1 MVDGNGFIRKGNMNT
16 TILVIYA
23 SKYGSTQEVAE
34 TIAARLREKGFS
46 VELAAMSGV
55 RSLDPYGAVVLG
67 SPLYIGNLLKD
78 AQQFLGRLQAGLVQ
92 RPTAFFVLGPTESKE
107 EDWKDV
113 RQQLDLLLAKMDWFK
128 PTAVELFGGRLDPAR
143 LRFPDNL
150 LAILP
155 ASPLHDKPASD
166 VRDWGAIQAWADG
179 LPARLGIEK

>member
-1 MVDGNGFIRKGNMNT
+1 MNAK
-16 TILVIYA
+16 ILVTYA

-34 TIAARLREKGFS
+34 TIAARLREKGLN
-46 VELAAMSGV
+46 VDLEAMARV
-55 RSLDPYGAVVLG
+55 RSLEDYGAVVLG

-78 AQQFLGRLQAGLVQ
+78 AQQFFSRYQAALIEH
-92 RPTAFFVLGPTESKE
+92 PAAFFVLGPTEPKE

-113 RQQLDLLLAKMDWFK
+113 RQQLDLLLTKMAWFK
-128 PTAVELFGGRLDPAR
+128 PVAVELFGGRLDPAR

-166 VRDWGAIQAWADG
+166 VRNWDAIHAWADG
-179 LPARLGIEK
+179 LPTRLGVEQ